1 MRLAILALVVAAT
14 ACGDDGGGGE
24 PPVFPSTYAT
34 AYTEVRNCRF
44 SLDHDLRRI
53 RVLASPDALAPYQER
68 MAPFPAGAV
77 VLKVEYDGDDLACSK
92 PPIGFTAMQ
101 RLADGADPAM
111 LDWKWQEL
119 DGNRKVLDTPVIG
132 CAQCHKGCGIPPEGY
147 AGTCT
152 TSP

>member
-1 MRLAILALVVAAT
+1 MRLAIFVLALAA
-14 ACGDDGGGGE
+14 CSDDGGGE
-24 PPVFPSTYAT
+24 PPVFPEMYAT
-34 AYTEVRNCRF
+34 TYQQVRTCRF

-53 RVLASPDALAPYQER
+53 RVLASPEALTPYQGR
-68 MAPFPAGAV
+68 MEAFPVGAV
-77 VLKVEYDGDDLACSK
+77 VLKVEYKDDDTSCSQ

-101 RLADGADPAM
+101 RLADGADTAM

-119 DGNRKVLDTPVIG
+119 DKDRKVLDGPVTG
-132 CAQCHKGCGIPPEGY
+132 CAQCHKGCGQPPEGY